1 MDSYENT
8 ISPHPAAR
16 GTQAI
21 GRAAALLRALAHDNR
36 NGLRLAD
43 LASKLGL
50 ERPTAYRILRRL
62 VEEGLVRQDP
72 ASRAYH
78 LGELIYDLGLL
89 ADSGTH
95 LRDLC
100 RASVERLAI
109 DSGDTSFL
117 IAPRGSDC
125 ICLDRA
131 EGTYPIK
138 VLTLDPGQRR
148 PTGIGAGSIAL
159 LALLAPQESA
169 RLLRQN
175 QQRLAAVGE
184 HDVEALIA
192 CVERAR
198 ADGYAIKQPNDVPEV
213 LSLSIALRDAAGAPT
228 LALSVASL
236 ATRITS
242 RLPALVALL
251 RDEARSLHPLLGTA
265 GSRSA
270 GPAWVEAAAGV
281 PAQEEGPAP
290 KRRGAAQAPAS
301 ASRKRRITS
310 R

>member
-1 MDSYENT
+1 MDSYEDPGT
-8 ISPHPAAR
+8 PHPSAR

-36 NGLRLAD
+36 NGLRLAQ
-43 LASKLGL
+43 LAPKLGL

-62 VEEGLVRQDP
+62 D
-72 ASRAYH
+72 
-78 LGELIYDLGLL
+78 LGELVYDLGLL
-89 ADSGTH
+89 ADSGNH

-100 RASVERLAI
+100 RGSVERLAI
-109 DSGDTSFL
+109 ESGDTSFL

-159 LALLAPQESA
+159 LALLSPQESA
-169 RLLRQN
+169 RVLEQN
-175 QQRLAAVGE
+175 RQRLATLGE
-184 HDVEALIA
+184 NDVEALIA

-198 ADGYAIKQPNDVPEV
+198 ADGYAIKQPPDVPEV
-213 LSLSIALRDAAGAPT
+213 LSLSIALHDAAGAPA
-228 LALSVASL
+228 LALSIASL

-242 RLPALVALL
+242 RLPTLVALL
-251 RDEARSLHPLLGTA
+251 RDEVRSLRPLLGPA
-265 GSRSA
+265 GARSVDRIDRA
-270 GPAWVEAAAGV
+270 GPQRVT
-281 PAQEEGPAP
+281 AQT
-290 KRRGAAQAPAS
+290 PAS
-301 ASRKRRITS
+301 ASRKRRMTS
-310 R
+310 S

>member
-1 MDSYENT
+1 MDSYEDPGT
-8 ISPHPAAR
+8 PHPSAR

-36 NGLRLAD
+36 NGLRLAQ
-43 LASKLGL
+43 LAPKLGL

-78 LGELIYDLGLL
+78 LGELVYDLGLL
-89 ADSGTH
+89 ADSGNH

-100 RASVERLAI
+100 RGSVERLAI
-109 DSGDTSFL
+109 ESGDTSFL

-159 LALLAPQESA
+159 LALLSPQESA
-169 RLLRQN
+169 RVLEQN
-175 QQRLAAVGE
+175 RQRLATLGE
-184 HDVEALIA
+184 NDVEALIA

-198 ADGYAIKQPNDVPEV
+198 ADGYAIKQPPDVPEV
-213 LSLSIALRDAAGAPT
+213 LSLSIALHDAAGAPA
-228 LALSVASL
+228 LALSIASL

-242 RLPALVALL
+242 RLPTLVALL
-251 RDEARSLHPLLGTA
+251 RDEVRSLRPLLGPA
-265 GSRSA
+265 GARSVDRIDRA
-270 GPAWVEAAAGV
+270 GPQRVT
-281 PAQEEGPAP
+281 AQT
-290 KRRGAAQAPAS
+290 PAS
-301 ASRKRRITS
+301 ASRKRRMTS
-310 R
+310 S